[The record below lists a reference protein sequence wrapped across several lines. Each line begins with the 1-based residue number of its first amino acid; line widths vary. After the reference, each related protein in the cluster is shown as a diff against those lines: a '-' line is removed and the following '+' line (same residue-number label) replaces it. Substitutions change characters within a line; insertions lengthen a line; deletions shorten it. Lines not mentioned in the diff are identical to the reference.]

1 MNLFLGYYLPSQNTQ
16 PLWELDNDYYLHNFH
31 VNAGR
36 GSLQSMKAYQS
47 MFGVDWSD
55 LEDDHKVDQDR
66 HRAHRR
72 NESVGSTISI
82 ADDPARIDRVK
93 QRCIAQNYSLSVWW
107 KVGKFEVHSVWCCP
121 VFTKNSYQF
130 VAKLAIQNYLQQRM
144 WMQLGGNHEGSSLPP
159 RFERLYRPTELSH
172 FDKVFG
178 KFEVH
183 SVRCCPVFTK
193 NSYYLL
199 QNKPD
204 HGQRHRGYL
213 MKTSISLHLMM
224 ESWVAQASLPEEPH
238 RKNRRSLSLTNGS
251 SHPRAMTMK
260 KNPQKMMK
268 GVLSLFKNTFI
279 TTVSVQRVD
288 HRWLNWLRHT
298 LLSLMPSLRVTKL
311 RSMVRWITYFFS
323 VTILGQS
330 RAVMLMWI

>member
-107 KVGKFEVHSVWCCP
+107 KVGKFEVHSV
-121 VFTKNSYQF
+121 
-130 VAKLAIQNYLQQRM
+130 
-144 WMQLGGNHEGSSLPP
+144 
-159 RFERLYRPTELSH
+159 
-172 FDKVFG
+172 
-178 KFEVH
+178 
-183 SVRCCPVFTK
+183 
-193 NSYYLL
+193 
-199 QNKPD
+199 
-204 HGQRHRGYL
+204 
-213 MKTSISLHLMM
+213 
-224 ESWVAQASLPEEPH
+224 
-238 RKNRRSLSLTNGS
+238 
-251 SHPRAMTMK
+251 
-260 KNPQKMMK
+260 
-268 GVLSLFKNTFI
+268 
-279 TTVSVQRVD
+279 
-288 HRWLNWLRHT
+288 
-298 LLSLMPSLRVTKL
+298 
-311 RSMVRWITYFFS
+311 
-323 VTILGQS
+323 
-330 RAVMLMWI
+330 